1 MGMNGRLLRP
11 KGSSTPVF
19 TEAGYTRLWCVTDKS
34 TGNVTGTAESDTG
47 FYAVKWWDNT
57 TTVYES
63 GDTFSKSAGGRK
75 AFEIFPSDTMGDPE
89 GQFDGFDISD
99 NALTQ
104 VRAEDVSLFGSAGWP
119 GYWTHLAGM
128 SWVPPTPAGYEG
140 GTISKNSL
148 SATALDQF
156 YADLDAGGG
165 RLFVDRNPGIG
176 ADTPTIA
183 TTKGYTVFGSV
194 PPQTTVL
201 LPFDSNFDDATGG
214 APIPSYSGD
223 VFIDASVKKY
233 GAGSLRAEGGFL
245 EFADSPAFDINYL
258 EPFTIE
264 MWLRINERGNAYSTV
279 ATKRLGTDWQ
289 WLVGFS
295 NPETANFYFSA
306 NSSGGA
312 GGGGQNE
319 VFDPTEMDEGVW
331 YHYAIVGVPGTVKMY
346 RNGAEVASGPF
357 TPQPNNGQPVTLGAL
372 GGGLEPFDG
381 SIDDF
386 RVVKNAAVYTA
397 NFTPPTGPLGVY
409 P

>member
-1 MGMNGRLLRP
+1 MGMSGKLLRP

-104 VRAEDVSLFGSAGWP
+104 VRAEDVSLFGTAGVP
-119 GYWTHLAGM
+119 GYWGNYWWA
-128 SWVPPTPAGYEG
+128 WNPATPASYEG

-176 ADTPTIA
+176 ADAPTIA

-201 LPFDSNFDDATGG
+201 LPFDSNFDDATEN

-233 GAGSLRAEGGFL
+233 GAGSLRAEGGYL

-264 MWLRINERGNAYSTV
+264 MWLRINARGEGYTTV
-279 ATKRLGTDWQ
+279 ATKRINYGADWQ

-295 NPETANFYFSA
+295 NPATANLYFSA
-306 NSSGGA
+306 NSDGGPN
-312 GGGGQNE
+312 QI
-319 VFDPTEMDEGVW
+319 FDPTEMDEGVW
-331 YHYAIVGVPGTVKMY
+331 YHYAIVGASGTVKMY

-357 TPQPNNGQPVTLGAL
+357 TSQPNNGQPVTLGAL
-372 GGGLEPFDG
+372 FGGGEPFDG
-381 SIDDF
+381 NIDDF
-386 RVVKNAAVYTA
+386 RVVKNATVYTA